1 VLWSLGWFWPLRRD
15 WLELLL
21 WLLYTLR
28 F

>member
-1 VLWSLGWFWPLRRD
+1 VLWSLGLLWPLRRD
-15 WLELLL
+15 WHELLL